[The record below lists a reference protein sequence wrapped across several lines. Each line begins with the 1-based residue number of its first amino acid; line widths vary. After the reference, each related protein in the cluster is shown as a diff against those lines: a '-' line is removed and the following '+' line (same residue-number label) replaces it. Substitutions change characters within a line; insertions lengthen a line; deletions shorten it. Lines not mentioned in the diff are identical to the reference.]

1 MTRRR
6 DSLPRHALAAYLE
19 GEVTPSEAA
28 AIEAH
33 VRDTGSARHHLEQL
47 DEIRRTLGRLP
58 DRSDKSDAAAMA
70 ELWRAVES
78 APVARRSPSSR
89 WSRGA
94 RTSAWLGAGACAA
107 LATLLLVRGASSP
120 AGSGDAG
127 SSARSGAEAPAEEF
141 RGKDAAAV
149 PDDRW
154 VHIEVL
160 RVEADGVAGPL
171 PGRGIVHAGDRLV
184 FRYASG
190 GPDPFGFLMVFA
202 VDSAKEIHWY
212 YPAYET
218 AGTDPSSVSIS
229 GDRRR
234 AALPDA
240 IEHQLP
246 AGPLTFYGVFTH
258 APLHVLDVERR
269 VEAALALQGSDP
281 SLPPRLP
288 IHASGQHLVDATVVP

>member
-6 DSLPRHALAAYLE
+6 DSLPRHALAAYFE
-19 GEVTPSEAA
+19 GEVTPSEAVD
-28 AIEAH
+28 IEAH
-33 VRDTGSARHHLEQL
+33 VRDTASARHHLEQL

-58 DRSDKSDAAAMA
+58 DSSEESDAAAMA
-70 ELWRAVES
+70 ELWRAVEAAS
-78 APVARRSPSSR
+78 VAPHSRPSR
-89 WSRGA
+89 WSRRL
-94 RTSAWLGAGACAA
+94 RTRAWLGAGACAA
-107 LATLLLVRGASSP
+107 LAALLLVRDAASPASSR
-120 AGSGDAG
+120 
-127 SSARSGAEAPAEEF
+127 SSARSAAEAPAGEF
-141 RGKDAAAV
+141 RGKDAAAI

-160 RVEADGVAGPL
+160 RVEADGVARPL

-229 GDRRR
+229 GDRRG

-246 AGPLTFYGVFTH
+246 AGPLTFYGVFTR
-258 APLHVLDVERR
+258 APLHVFDVERR
-269 VEAALALQGSDP
+269 IEAALALQGWDP
-281 SLPPRLP
+281 GRPPRLP
-288 IHASGQHLVDATVVP
+288 IPASGQHLVDATVAP